1 MTAIK
6 YLSSLL
12 LSTLE
17 ITNLQVA
24 LISMERHF
32 EEVGRPEQ
40 VLHKM
45 SNKEMKQKI
54 VPQPEKKK
62 KREKPYFSRRGNQT
76 RVSQMRK
83 KERSIQIIFP
93 FCNQVSSSFNMA
105 VSKIKLEGKITKAQ
119 QICRVKRRK
128 QKLCFSKCKF
138 NLYIKLFRHQQFR
151 THSGNSVQDS
161 VKFSCIAIPHL
172 PNEERAILS

>member
-1 MTAIK
+1 MSAINI
-6 YLSSLL
+6 SSLL

-45 SNKEMKQKI
+45 SNKETKQK
-54 VPQPEKKK
+54 QCRSQKKK
-62 KREKPYFSRRGNQT
+62 NLYFSRRGNQT
-76 RVSQMRK
+76 RVSQMTKR
-83 KERSIQIIFP
+83 ERSIQIIFP
-93 FCNQVSSSFNMA
+93 FCNQASSSFDMA

-128 QKLCFSKCKF
+128 QKLCFSKVQ
-138 NLYIKLFRHQQFR
+138 IQFV
-151 THSGNSVQDS
+151 H
-161 VKFSCIAIPHL
+161 
-172 PNEERAILS
+172 